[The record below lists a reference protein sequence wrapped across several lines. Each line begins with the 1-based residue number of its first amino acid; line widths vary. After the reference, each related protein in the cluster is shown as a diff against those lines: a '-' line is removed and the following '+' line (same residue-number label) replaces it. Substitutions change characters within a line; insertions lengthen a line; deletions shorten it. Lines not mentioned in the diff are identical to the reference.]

1 MLMVCKYMSGN
12 ESNLPCHPYLLLLLN
27 VVIALF
33 FPEFNRLLARTLI
46 AIVHLG
52 LKNELS

>member
-12 ESNLPCHPYLLLLLN
+12 ESNLPCHPSLLLLLN
-27 VVIALF
+27 VTFAHF

-46 AIVHLG
+46 AILHLG
-52 LKNELS
+52 LQ